1 MERREYRLMQI
12 VGVVVLCGAASAL
25 YADAT
30 LAAAIS
36 LVVGGLILFA
46 GLVGTWLDQDKS

>member
-12 VGVVVLCGAASAL
+12 VGIVVLCGAASAL

-36 LVVGGLILFA
+36 LVVGTLILFA
-46 GLVGTWLDQDKS
+46 GLVGAWIAKDDR